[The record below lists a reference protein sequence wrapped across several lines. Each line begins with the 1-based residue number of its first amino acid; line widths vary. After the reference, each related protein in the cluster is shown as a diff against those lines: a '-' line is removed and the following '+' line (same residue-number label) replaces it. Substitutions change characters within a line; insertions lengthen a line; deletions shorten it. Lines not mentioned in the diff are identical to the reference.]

1 MQRKGADIRMFFKRL
16 LKTKSLVLLLMV
28 SMLSSMIVF
37 AEEDPEVETE
47 LVETEPVNESEE
59 IVSVVLPVVEDSDP
73 FSFFIDPLNILYNSF
88 EDSDEVTVEEGTNLL
103 FINRQSDKFALSSRS
118 DMLTITNQSTVPVDV
133 TLIAK
138 IDNLDSINM
147 MQTSDFG
154 ESDACELYLA
164 LVDDEGN
171 EQPLS
176 ETGEVSITVRLD
188 QLTDSESGAIYDSYS
203 FGLKGACN
211 KDGDWSKLSCSPY
224 ISVTWNVE
232 PVLSDAEDITEPVTD
247 ESLTEESI
255 TEESVKEES
264 LTEEPIVE
272 DPDIVE
278 PSPDSVSDNKALNQD
293 SKDTDADNNSNES
306 DDNSND
312 TDTEEQEE
320 ENNQTVS
327 SNSASDSK

>member
-1 MQRKGADIRMFFKRL
+1 MFFKRL

-154 ESDACELYLA
+154 ESDACDLYLA

-232 PVLSDAEDITEPVTD
+232 PVLSDNEDITEPVTE

-255 TEESVKEES
+255 TEES
-264 LTEEPIVE
+264 LTEEPVVE

-278 PSPDSVSDNKALNQD
+278 QNPDSISDNKASNQD
-293 SKDTDADNNSNES
+293 SENTETDN
-306 DDNSND
+306 NSND
-312 TDTEEQEE
+312 TDTEKPEEE

-327 SNSASDSK
+327 SNSASDSN

>member
-1 MQRKGADIRMFFKRL
+1 MFFKRL

-103 FINRQSDKFALSSRS
+103 FINRQSNKFALSSRS

-154 ESDACELYLA
+154 ESDACDLYLA

-176 ETGEVSITVRLD
+176 ENGEVSITVRLD
-188 QLTDSESGAIYDSYS
+188 QLKDSESGAIYDSYS

-232 PVLSDAEDITEPVTD
+232 PVLSDAEDITEPVTE

-255 TEESVKEES
+255 TEES
-264 LTEEPIVE
+264 LTEEPVVE
-272 DPDIVE
+272 NPDIVE
-278 PSPDSVSDNKALNQD
+278 PNPDSVSDNKASNQD
-293 SKDTDADNNSNES
+293 SKDNDADN
-306 DDNSND
+306 NSND
-312 TDTEEQEE
+312 TDTEKSEE
-320 ENNQTVS
+320 DESSQTVS
-327 SNSASDSK
+327 SNSASDSN

>member
-1 MQRKGADIRMFFKRL
+1 
-16 LKTKSLVLLLMV
+16 
-28 SMLSSMIVF
+28 
-37 AEEDPEVETE
+37 
-47 LVETEPVNESEE
+47 
-59 IVSVVLPVVEDSDP
+59 
-73 FSFFIDPLNILYNSF
+73 
-88 EDSDEVTVEEGTNLL
+88 
-103 FINRQSDKFALSSRS
+103 
-118 DMLTITNQSTVPVDV
+118 MLTITNQSTVPVDV

-154 ESDACELYLA
+154 ESDACDLYLA

-176 ETGEVSITVRLD
+176 ENGEVSITVRLD

-232 PVLSDAEDITEPVTD
+232 PVLSDAEDITEPVTE

-255 TEESVKEES
+255 TEES
-264 LTEEPIVE
+264 LTEEPVVE
-272 DPDIVE
+272 NPDIVE
-278 PSPDSVSDNKALNQD
+278 PNPDSVSDNKASNQD
-293 SKDTDADNNSNES
+293 SKDNDADN
-306 DDNSND
+306 NSND
-312 TDTEEQEE
+312 TDTEKSEE
-320 ENNQTVS
+320 DESSQTVS
-327 SNSASDSK
+327 SNSASDSN